1 MYEASG
7 SHVTYLRQEASAARP
22 GGVAPALIGTI
33 LVAALILPRFA
44 LTFGQRE
51 LSLTVVV
58 TLVSVAILVVMG
70 ELRVSPARMGL
81 FCLAIACMLISAM
94 LGTGGRISP
103 ASFMLLIT
111 LYTSFIFMLRDSDTM
126 FPATLLIFRRLA
138 FFIAVAGICQFVGQF
153 AIQGPTLFT
162 FDDTLPE
169 AILSHGFNYVIPV
182 PGAENLN
189 KSNGFFLVE
198 PSSFSQLMSLAIIAE
213 LAFFRPTWR
222 LAVLGV
228 GLVLAYSG
236 TGLIL
241 FAVFVPALL
250 IHKGHGRLVL
260 MSVAGALALAVCA
273 NSLHLTSLFDRVSEF
288 GSDRSSAFARF
299 LSPFYLFEDFIFP
312 HVQTT
317 LFGLGPGAIEPF
329 FNALEYEVHDPT
341 WGKLFFEY
349 GAVGTIP
356 FVVFIGYSLF
366 AGARSYWLSA
376 AILLNYLLL
385 GGNLLDARLQALM
398 LALVVFQSG
407 PPRLDTWTAAEDW
420 QDAEQGQVY

>member
-1 MYEASG
+1 MTETAGARVSF
-7 SHVTYLRQEASAARP
+7 LRQETATSRP
-22 GGVAPALIGTI
+22 LGLAPTLIGTI

-51 LSLTVVV
+51 LSLTVVA
-58 TLVSVAILVVMG
+58 TLVSVAIMAILG
-70 ELRVSPARMGL
+70 ELRVNPVRMGL

-103 ASFMLLIT
+103 ASFLLLIT
-111 LYTSFIFMLRDSDTM
+111 LYASFIFMLRDSEAM

-153 AIQGPTLFT
+153 AVKGPTLFT
-162 FDDTLPE
+162 FEDTLPE
-169 AILSHGFNYVIPV
+169 TILSHGFNYVIPV

-198 PSSFSQLMSLAIIAE
+198 PSSFSQLMSLAIVAE
-213 LAFFRPTWR
+213 LAFSRPTWR

-228 GLVLAYSG
+228 ALVLAYSG

-250 IHKGHGRLVL
+250 IYRGHGRLVL
-260 MSVAGALALAVCA
+260 LSVAGALALAVCA
-273 NSLHLTSLFDRVSEF
+273 DSLHLTSLFDRVSEF

-356 FVVFIGYSLF
+356 FVVFICYCLF

-376 AILLNYLLL
+376 AVLLNYLLL

-398 LALVVFQSG
+398 LALVIFQSG
-407 PPRLDTWTAAEDW
+407 TPAPVASDAVGDW
-420 QDAEQGQVY
+420 QDAEEGQVY